1 MHPEW
6 YDEVW
11 SGISVGR
18 AGAMAGTVVRGT
30 GGKRMAVR
38 AAMHVAPEGLTA
50 RAVMLALLVLAALV
64 TLVAAFQVPYHTTIA
79 VGDAGMERRVAGF
92 HDAEGA
98 EAFTY
103 RWTTDHATI
112 RLPLG
117 VYPGEAD
124 VVLSGDRPGSAPPAA
139 TLAVNDTPP
148 VKITST
154 RAFAP
159 YVVPLPSNAGGW
171 SLAGAPALT
180 ITPADTAIPPR
191 DNRALGV
198 AVQRVVVFTNPLR
211 FGPVAPPLLAILLV
225 GGMALALA
233 LAALSLSPPVGWYLT
248 VSYGPTALA
257 TVYLALRR
265 ADDPGEQARAV
276 AGFAVAAL
284 VALLLTRRDAITQR
298 PWARGLTRGDGRWL
312 MLAAMLLAAGYA
324 VYASHTLFGR
334 LYDDAYITLRY
345 ARNFAAGQGLVYN
358 PGEPPVEGYTNF
370 SLTLLLAGAAKI
382 GLPLVATARAVS
394 SGAAVAVVAAT
405 YRLTSRVLPDAP
417 GVVRAVPSLVLAACG
432 WSAFF
437 GAIGLETH
445 LFALC
450 VVLAASLVIER
461 RLAWASV
468 AFAAAYLTRPEGAGL
483 WAVTLLWLVG
493 SGLTASRS
501 QKGQL
506 SWDTVRFTAPFALI
520 AGAHELFRLA
530 YYGEP
535 VPNTFYDK
543 VGTTTAQL
551 RRGVDYVLHILPIL
565 HPLAL
570 TVLVVAAAFVPSR
583 LVARSAARYLAVLAA
598 AFVAYVAL
606 VGGDFIGPRFLMHL
620 FPVFMVLAV
629 AGITTLVDF
638 LSQRVPSAGLPAH
651 GTGITAFFSAALI
664 ALWFFLPL
672 TPPGTFTPER
682 THMRLVTGL
691 TALGEYL
698 KATAPQG
705 ATLAIE
711 VAGVVPFE
719 SELPTID
726 MLGLNDAHIA
736 HTIVATGEARAG
748 HEKQDPDYVLARRP
762 LYIAVGMTSRGRPG
776 RGLDWPGF
784 DAQYARVALVRMNA
798 SVVSP
803 DLVLPLTPDVD
814 VEAAMRQGYTYA
826 LYQRRAG

>member
-1 MHPEW
+1 
-6 YDEVW
+6 
-11 SGISVGR
+11 
-18 AGAMAGTVVRGT
+18 MAGMVARGS
-30 GGKRMAVR
+30 GGKRLTAR
-38 AAMHVAPEGLTA
+38 AALYVTPRGLVA
-50 RAVMLALLVLAALV
+50 RAVMLALLVLSALV
-64 TLVAAFQVPYHTTIA
+64 TLVVAFQVPYHTTIA
-79 VGDAGMERRVAGF
+79 VGDTGAERRVTGF
-92 HDAEGA
+92 HNGEGTG
-98 EAFTY
+98 AFTY
-103 RWTTDHATI
+103 RWTTDRATV

-124 VVLSGDRPGSAPPAA
+124 IVLSGDRPGGVPPAV
-139 TLAVNDTPP
+139 TLAVDQARPAQ
-148 VKITST
+148 VVST
-154 RAFAP
+154 RTFVP
-159 YVVPLPSNAGGW
+159 YAVPLPTNAGAW
-171 SLAGAPALT
+171 SLTGTPALT
-180 ITPADTAIPPR
+180 ITPADTVTPPR

-225 GGMALALA
+225 CGMALTLA
-233 LAALSLSPPVGWYLT
+233 LVALSLSPPVGWYFIAA
-248 VSYGPTALA
+248 YGPTALA
-257 TVYLALRR
+257 AVYLALRR

-284 VALLLTRRDAITQR
+284 VALLLTQRDAITER
-298 PWARGLTRGDGRWL
+298 PWARGLARGDGRWL
-312 MLAAMLLAAGYA
+312 VLVAMLLAAGYA
-324 VYASHTLFGR
+324 VYASQALFGR

-370 SLTLLLAGAAKI
+370 SLTVLLAGAAKL

-394 SGAAVAVVAAT
+394 SLAAVAVVAAT
-405 YRLTSRVLPDAP
+405 YRLTSRVLPEAP
-417 GVVRAVPSLVLAACG
+417 GIVRAVPSLVLAACG
-432 WSAFF
+432 WFAFF

-450 VVLAASLVIER
+450 VVLAASLIIER

-483 WAVTLLWLVG
+483 WGVTLLWLLG
-493 SGLTASRS
+493 TGLASASLHEGHER
-501 QKGQL
+501 QHGKGHYLLQ
-506 SWDTVRFTAPFALI
+506 DAARFTAPFALI
-520 AGAHELFRLA
+520 AGAHEAFRLA

-551 RRGVDYVLHILPIL
+551 RRGIDYLLHILPTL

-570 TVLVVAAAFVPSR
+570 TVLIAVAACIPSR
-583 LVARSAARYLAVLAA
+583 LVVRPAARYLAVLAA
-598 AFVAYVAL
+598 AFVAYIAL
-606 VGGDFIGPRFLMHL
+606 VGGDFIGPRFLMHI
-620 FPVFMVLAV
+620 FPVFVVLAV
-629 AGITTLVDF
+629 AGIVTLVDL
-638 LSQRVPSAGLPAH
+638 LSQRMPSAVHPAH
-651 GTGITAFFSAALI
+651 GTGIASFFSAALI
-664 ALWFFLPL
+664 VLWFFLPL

-691 TALGEYL
+691 TALGQYL
-698 KATAPQG
+698 KATAPPG

-719 SELPTID
+719 SGLPTID
-726 MLGLNDAHIA
+726 MLGLNDTHIA

-776 RGLDWPGF
+776 RGLDRPGF
-784 DAQYARVALVRMNA
+784 DEQYARVALVRMNA

-803 DLVLPLTPDVD
+803 ALVLPLTPEVDVD
-814 VEAAMRQGYTYA
+814 AAMRQGYTYA